1 MRAISIAGFKNS
13 GKTMLT
19 SLLAAALERRGLT
32 VSIAKRTHHG
42 LDKPDTDTAKLCAPG
57 RIVAGFSETETAL
70 FWGGPH
76 TLPDM
81 LPLLR
86 ADILLVEGGKSRDW
100 LPRVLCA
107 REPSEAEALSRG
119 LALASY
125 GRVPVEG
132 LPHFTET
139 SMDDLAALLA
149 ERAFL
154 LPGLDCGACG
164 YEGCLGL
171 ARAVVAGTAAVR
183 NCKALKSGMAVTIN
197 GQPLGL
203 NPFTAG
209 MLGGAIRGMLREM
222 KGVAPGDVEIRL
234 KLTDAG
240 FF

>member
-13 GKTMLT
+13 GKTTLT
-19 SLLAAALERRGLT
+19 SLLAAALERRGLS
-32 VSIAKRTHHG
+32 VSIAKRTHHR

-70 FWGGPH
+70 FWGGARQ
-76 TLPDM
+76 LPDM
-81 LPLLR
+81 LPLLQ

-107 REPSEAEALSRG
+107 RDPSEGEALNRG

-125 GRVPVEG
+125 GRVPVPG
-132 LPHFTET
+132 LPHFTEST
-139 SMDDLAALLA
+139 IDDLAALAA
-149 ERAFL
+149 ERAFM

-171 ARAVVAGTAAVR
+171 ARAIVAGAAAVGDCR
-183 NCKALKSGMAVTIN
+183 ALDAPTAVTIN

-203 NPFTAG
+203 NPFTAKV
-209 MLGGAIRGMLREM
+209 LGGAIRGMLREM

-234 KLTDAG
+234 KLQDG
-240 FF
+240 